1 MDIAKLQR
9 LKDDLEH
16 FAKNFLV
23 IKTKNQGNQLFNLND
38 IQRDFHNRIEKRKK
52 AGKPCKYV
60 VVKARQLGLS
70 TYIEARLFHKVL
82 FEKAKNAFIL
92 GDKAET
98 ANSIF
103 DMARRYYDN
112 LPEALQLKLLGNSA
126 KALKFE
132 TDSMFRVG
140 TAQANVI
147 ARGTTNNYFHGSE
160 VGFWE
165 NATEIVSGILQT
177 IPENNDSEI
186 FLEST
191 TNGTTGKG
199 LYFYEMAMVG
209 MDDKSEFQTVFYPWF
224 KNPEYQKSLVEPIK
238 YDEQEKYLVDVY
250 NLTVEQ
256 IFWRRTKLQ
265 NEFKKREHLFVQEY
279 PSNIHEAFLKN
290 DNSLI
295 PVEYLERAKK
305 QRGITGNGAPIV
317 VGVDPARSND
327 RTVITIR
334 QGRVVHKFYK
344 FEAMTNTQLAGYLT
358 RIAEAINP
366 SKIFIDYGYGVGT
379 YDLLVQQGMSGIV
392 ELVQFGE
399 HAYDKR
405 KYVNRRAEMYDK
417 MRDWFIQEGGVYIKD
432 SEYIDEFERD
442 IAIIPDLE
450 PGDSNGRLGLK
461 SKKDIVKGTE
471 INSVDFADSL
481 ALTFASPVRAVQNE
495 EKFSQASQ
503 LVRVINNNWQER

>member
-1 MDIAKLQR
+1 MDIKKLQE
-9 LKDDLEH
+9 LKDNLEY
-16 FAKNFLV
+16 FARNFLV
-23 IKTKNQGNQLFNLND
+23 IKTKNQGKQPFILNK
-38 IQRDFHNRIEKRKK
+38 IQRDFHSRIEKRKK
-52 AGKPCKYV
+52 SGKACKYV

-70 TYIEARLFHKVL
+70 TYIEARLFHKIM
-82 FEKAKNAFIL
+82 FQKSKNAFIL
-92 GDKAET
+92 GDKNET

-103 DMARRYYDN
+103 DMAKRYYDN
-112 LPEALQLKLLGNSA
+112 LPEALQLKLVGNSA
-126 KALKFE
+126 KVLKFE

-147 ARGTTNNYFHGSE
+147 ARGMTNNYFHGSE

-165 NATEIVSGILQT
+165 NATEIVSGVLQT
-177 IPENNDSEI
+177 IPESLDSEI

-209 MDDKSEFQTVFYPWF
+209 MDKKSEFQTVFYPWF
-224 KNPEYQKSLVEPIK
+224 ENPEYSKNLTEPIK
-238 YDEQEKYLVDVY
+238 YDEEEKYLAEVY
-250 NLTVEQ
+250 NLTAEQ

-265 NEFKKREHLFVQEY
+265 NEFKKREHLFIQEY

-290 DNSLI
+290 DDSLI
-295 PVEYLERAKK
+295 PVEYLEKAKK
-305 QRGITGNGAPIV
+305 PKGLTGNGAPV
-317 VGVDPARSND
+317 VIGVDPARSND

-344 FEAMTNTQLAGYLT
+344 FEAMSNTVLAGYIT

-366 SKIFIDYGYGVGT
+366 AKIFIDYGYGVGT
-379 YDLLVQQGMSGIV
+379 YDILVQQGMSGIV

-399 HAYDKR
+399 NAYDKR

-417 MRDWFIQEGGVYIKD
+417 MRDWFLQEGGVYIKD
-432 SEYIDEFERD
+432 SEYLDEFERD
-442 IAIIPDLE
+442 IAIIPDLK
-450 PGDSNGRLGLK
+450 PMDSNGKLGLRRK
-461 SKKDIVKGTE
+461 EDIVKGTE
-471 INSVDFADSL
+471 ISSVDFADSL

-495 EKFSQASQ
+495 ERFNPASQ
-503 LVRVINNNWQER
+503 LVRVINKNWQE